1 MALHHFVFAAL
12 VTTNGSYMDGSA
24 LVIPILHGTGR
35 SLTET
40 ILHAEDPQV
49 LYVKMTETDELSV
62 TSIMRQSRGNSD
74 AMTMLNLS
82 IDFLSKS

>member
-1 MALHHFVFAAL
+1 
-12 VTTNGSYMDGSA
+12 MDGFV
-24 LVIPILHGTGR
+24 LVIPILHGTGQ

-62 TSIMRQSRGNSD
+62 T
-74 AMTMLNLS
+74 
-82 IDFLSKS
+82 

>member
-35 SLTET
+35 SLIET

-49 LYVKMTETDELSV
+49 LYVKMTETEEFLEHIIHETKS
-62 TSIMRQSRGNSD
+62 RQLG
-74 AMTMLNLS
+74 
-82 IDFLSKS
+82 

>member
-1 MALHHFVFAAL
+1 
-12 VTTNGSYMDGSA
+12 MDGFA
-24 LVIPILHGTGR
+24 LVIPILHGTGQ

-49 LYVKMTETDELSV
+49 LYVKMTETDELPV
-62 TSIMRQSRGNSD
+62 TQTMRQSRGNSD
-74 AMTMLNLS
+74 AMPMLNLR

>member
-1 MALHHFVFAAL
+1 MASHHFVFAAL
-12 VTTNGSYMDGSA
+12 VTPNGSYMDGSA

-49 LYVKMTETDELSV
+49 LYVKMTETDKLLVRDKVEA
-62 TSIMRQSRGNSD
+62 TQKRQ
-74 AMTMLNLS
+74 LNLS
-82 IDFLSKS
+82 TDFLSKS